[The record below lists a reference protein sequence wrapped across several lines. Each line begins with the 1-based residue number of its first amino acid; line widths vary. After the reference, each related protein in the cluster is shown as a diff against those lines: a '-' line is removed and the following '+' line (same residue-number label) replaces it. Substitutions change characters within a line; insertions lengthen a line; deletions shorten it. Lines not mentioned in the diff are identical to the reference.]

1 MEGLIFLIAAGVV
14 LVFMVRRTKRK
25 AQEAQSDRSSTPS
38 SSPSARSTSR
48 PAHSASKPGNLVFV
62 YEDYQGNLS
71 TREVSNW
78 NASARYI
85 KGYCLSREALRTF
98 RRDRVVEFLDG
109 EHLLDSG
116 TTSKATPGP
125 SKDRPLEILFTGFD
139 TESREELEEEAEL
152 EGLKVRKSLTKNLD
166 LLCAGPKAGP
176 RKLAEAR
183 EQGATVLSE
192 EEFLEFLSTGAL
204 PD

>member
-1 MEGLIFLIAAGVV
+1 MEGLIFLIAASVI

-25 AQEAQSDRSSTPS
+25 AREAQSDRSSTPP
-38 SSPSARSTSR
+38 SSPSTRPTSR
-48 PAHSASKPGNLVFV
+48 PTHSASEPGNLVFV
-62 YEDYQGNLS
+62 YEDDQGNLS

-85 KGYCLSREALRTF
+85 KGFCLSREALRTF
-98 RRDRVVEFLDG
+98 RRDRIAEFLDG
-109 EHLLDSG
+109 EHLLDTG
-116 TTSKATPGP
+116 ATPTATPGP
-125 SKDRPLEILFTGFD
+125 RKDRPLEILFTGFGA
-139 TESREELEEEAEL
+139 ESREELEEEADL

-166 LLCAGPKAGP
+166 FLCAGPNAGP

-183 EQGATVLSE
+183 ERGATVLSE
-192 EEFLEFLSTGAL
+192 EEFLAFLNTGAL